1 MQHTDPIGVATSSS
15 QAGNGGFDSP
25 HPLSIEPTVMADQLT
40 PGAAVPD
47 RVRGSGRAAG
57 NGPGVKWFNLTV
69 KAALVVAFS
78 IAIVWP
84 PEAVEGKNM
93 AARAPLFLGPA
104 VVVPVLATVRRWRP
118 YPHLADALVA
128 LPFLLDTLGNLLGF
142 YDRFDATDD
151 VLHFVNW
158 VLLVM
163 AFHAFRYR
171 NVSDHRDAVLLGCG
185 FGAIAIVVWEAFE
198 WLISDGGPFA
208 GDVPDALSLTYGD
221 TVGDLVISSLG
232 GLVGSLIGRYVI
244 GPAIMPTAP
253 ADRRPDSARIG

>member
-1 MQHTDPIGVATSSS
+1 M
-15 QAGNGGFDSP
+15 
-25 HPLSIEPTVMADQLT
+25 
-40 PGAAVPD
+40 
-47 RVRGSGRAAG
+47 R
-57 NGPGVKWFNLTV
+57 WFNWVV
-69 KAALVVAFS
+69 KATLFVAFA

-84 PEAVEGKNM
+84 PEVVEGKNM
-93 AARAPLFLGPA
+93 AARAPLFLAPA
-104 VVVPVLATVRRWRP
+104 VIVPVLAKVRRWRP
-118 YPHLADALVA
+118 YPHLADALVS

-171 NVSDHRDAVLLGCG
+171 NVGDHRDAVLLGCG

-198 WLISDGGPFA
+198 WLISDDGPFA

-221 TVGDLVISSLG
+221 TVGDLVISTAG

-244 GPAIMPTAP
+244 GPAVMPERAAP
-253 ADRRPDSARIG
+253 DRPAGG